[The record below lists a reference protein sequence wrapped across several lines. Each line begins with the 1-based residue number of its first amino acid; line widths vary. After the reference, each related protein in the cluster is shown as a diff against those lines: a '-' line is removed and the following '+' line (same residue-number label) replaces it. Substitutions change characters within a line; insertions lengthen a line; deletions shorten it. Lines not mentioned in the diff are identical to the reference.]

1 MRRPAPEPEA
11 RAEDEAK
18 AGAVEP
24 ALAESV
30 ESFEQ
35 AVALFAAKREAVL
48 NAHLRSHVHLVHFE
62 PGRIEIHPTSQAP
75 AHLANRMGELLGRWT
90 GQRWVVTVSKA
101 PGQPTLEERER
112 AQTRAAHERVASDP
126 LVRAVL
132 ETFPGASIERVRE
145 RALSAPG
152 VAAEAANEDG
162 GS

>member
-1 MRRPAPEPEA
+1 MKNIGQMMKQAQQMQAKMAEMQA
-11 RAEDEAK
+11 RLET
-18 AGAVEP
+18 VEM
-24 ALAESV
+24 SG
-30 ESFEQ
+30 S
-35 AVALFAAKREAVL
+35 
-48 NAHLRSHVHLVHFE
+48 S
-62 PGRIEIHPTSQAP
+62 GGG
-75 AHLANRMGELLGRWT
+75 M
-90 GQRWVVTVSKA
+90 VTVSKA